1 MEYSFPL
8 VESGGGVLDGDNSA
22 RGMGERSSIVSNVA
36 HWVGWSFRLFS
47 YGINAAKM
55 DPLSS
60 IRSFDRNIAIISF
73 DESMLRNVIVCS
85 L

>member
-8 VESGGGVLDGDNSA
+8 VESGGVLDGDNSA

-55 DPLSS
+55 DPLSA
-60 IRSFDRNIAIISF
+60 IRSFDR
-73 DESMLRNVIVCS
+73 SMLRNVNVCS